1 VASKGRGSRSR
12 RGNTETETL
21 RQYWSVS
28 GPGNAK
34 IRWGTPGDW
43 TRCNRQL
50 SKYMGARAR
59 GYCQLLHRRN
69 TGVYTGSRANVG
81 RRR

>member
-1 VASKGRGSRSR
+1 MASKGRAGCGSA
-12 RGNTETETL
+12 ETL
-21 RQYWSVS
+21 RRYWST
-28 GPGNAK
+28 GGAGGAK

-43 TRCNRQL
+43 TRCTKQL
-50 SKYMGARAR
+50 SKYLGPRAK
-59 GYCQLLHRRN
+59 GYCQRMHKRN